1 LRKALIVLTMIAAHY
16 CALFLCRDIT
26 HSLRAAAQARQSFVA
41 AVDAD
46 NDGDNTVT
54 FSTGGWN
61 NDVLVVHI
69 NADQVERDAIAAEI
83 LYGSED
89 VRDSNFREHLKM
101 LGFKRIQIGELAPQ
115 PIQTGGGDDRML
127 DVATESKFKTERITT

>member
-1 LRKALIVLTMIAAHY
+1 MRRAVLAAA
-16 CALFLCRDIT
+16 CFCTFFLCRDIT
-26 HSLRAAAQARQSFVA
+26 HSLRAAAQARQSFVG

-46 NDGDNTVT
+46 NEGDDTVT

-61 NDVLVVHI
+61 DDVLVVHI

-101 LGFKRIQIGELAPQ
+101 LGFKRIQIGERAPQ
-115 PIQTGGGDDRML
+115 PIQTGSGNRRIL
-127 DVATESKFKTERITT
+127 DLATELKIQKERITT